1 MLAES
6 VRVFANRYG
15 VLPGRRIVFA
25 TTRPVVVGKDQGPLV
40 RAAGQHHLAGPHLPE
55 PLARGLP
62 AARRQVSGSP
72 RP

>member
-15 VLPGRRIVFA
+15 VLP
-25 TTRPVVVGKDQGPLV
+25 
-40 RAAGQHHLAGPHLPE
+40 GPHLPE

-62 AARRQVSGSP
+62 AARRQVVGDALRERDVVVVVVFP
-72 RP
+72 TTTGRA